1 MKKAFLL
8 IAMLF
13 CAAGITHAQDR
24 ITTKDGVDIQ
34 AKILE
39 VGSSDIKYKKFSN
52 LEGPTYTISKE
63 DILIITYANGE
74 NEVFKDTAPKRQT
87 PQKPSDSVNS
97 KQAWQQRPG
106 MRQQPQRN
114 PYRGPKQVREPKP
127 KKVYEQRK
135 FVVGTGTVE
144 HCFGEDGDDMTTM
157 DFGARFGI
165 MKLFGFYIGAE
176 VGIGGFPFYDYERID
191 WSELD
196 TGKAI
201 LVKRQD
207 PRLNLAFGGLLRLNK
222 ASTLYLGSGWTFGQT
237 LFCGQ
242 NGTWYDREDGLS
254 SPIIEAGA
262 YFHIKKFTI
271 MIGGSFIS
279 DEWVDNYNCY
289 GKISF
294 GVGYNF

>member
-1 MKKAFLL
+1 
-8 IAMLF
+8 MLF
-13 CAAGITHAQDR
+13 CASGIIHAQDR
-24 ITTKDGVDIQ
+24 ITTKDGIDIQ

-39 VGSSDIKYKKFSN
+39 ITDSYVKYKKFSN
-52 LEGPTYTISKE
+52 LEGPTYTINKE
-63 DILIITYANGE
+63 NILIVRYANGE
-74 NEVFKDTAPKRQT
+74 NEIFKSTKSQT
-87 PQKPSDSVNS
+87 PDKTEQQYPS
-97 KQAWQQRPG
+97 QRRPN
-106 MRQQPQRN
+106 MPLRQQKSKPNIQQQ
-114 PYRGPKQVREPKP
+114 PKKEPITPKP
-127 KKVYEQRK
+127 KKEYEQRK
-135 FVVGTGTVE
+135 FALGTGSVE
-144 HCFGEDGDDMTTM
+144 HCFGEDNITTAA
-157 DFGARFGI
+157 FGARFGI
-165 MKLFGFYIGAE
+165 MKLFGVYAGAE
-176 VGIGGFPFYDYERID
+176 VGIGGFPFYDYERIN

>member
-1 MKKAFLL
+1 MLLCAFS
-8 IAMLF
+8 IS
-13 CAAGITHAQDR
+13 HAQDR
-24 ITTKDGVDIQ
+24 ITTKDGTDIQ

-39 VGSSDIKYKKFSN
+39 VGSSEIKYKKFSN

-74 NEVFKDTAPKRQT
+74 NEVFKDTTPKQQT
-87 PQKPSDSVNS
+87 PQNSVNP

-106 MRQQPQRN
+106 MRQQTPWN
-114 PYRGPKQVREPKP
+114 PNPKKVREPKP

-135 FVVGTGTVE
+135 FVVGTGTLE
-144 HCFGEDGDDMTTM
+144 HCFGEDGDDITTM
-157 DFGARFGI
+157 EFGARFGI
-165 MKLFGFYIGAE
+165 MKFFGVYAGAE
-176 VGIGGFPFYDYERID
+176 VGMGGFPFYDYEEIEQ
-191 WSELD
+191 SQINN
-196 TGKAI
+196 GYAI

-207 PRLNLAFGGLLRLNK
+207 PRLTMVIGGLLRINK

-242 NGTWYDREDGLS
+242 NGTWYKFDDSIS

-262 YFHIKKFTI
+262 YFHIKKFSI
-271 MIGGSFIS
+271 MLGGSFIS

-289 GKISF
+289 GKISL